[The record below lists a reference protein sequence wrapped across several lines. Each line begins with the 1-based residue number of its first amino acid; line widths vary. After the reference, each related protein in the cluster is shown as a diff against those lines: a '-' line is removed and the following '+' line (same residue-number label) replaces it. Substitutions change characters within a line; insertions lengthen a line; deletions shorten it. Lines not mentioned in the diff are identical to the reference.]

1 MNYSDIKYNDIANGP
16 GVRVS
21 FFVSGCTHHCKGCF
35 NEETWDFNNGKPL
48 TREKEQELLKEI
60 NKKKKL
66 SLLGGDPLDNLEGI
80 FNLILKVKQHCP
92 QTNIWLWTGYTIEEI
107 LKDKDKAAILLYID
121 VLVDGRFVESK
132 KDLRL
137 KYKGSSNQRVLDAK
151 ECLLH
156 KKAVI
161 IEEYNN

>member
-1 MNYSDIKYNDIANGP
+1 MDP

-48 TREKEQELLKEI
+48 TREVEQEMFKEI

-66 SLLGGDPLDNLEGI
+66 SLLGGDPLDNFEGI
-80 FNLILKVKQHCP
+80 FTLLLKVKQNCP

-107 LKDKDKAAILLYID
+107 LKDKDKAALLLYID

-137 KYKGSSNQRVLDAK
+137 KYKGSTNQRVLDAK